1 MGIGEFSSDQ
11 ESRTAK
17 PNPAR
22 MYDYYLGGYH
32 NFAIDRE
39 AADAAIAIWPELPL
53 VIQANRA
60 FLRRAVRFLV
70 SQGIEQFLD
79 IGSGIP
85 TIGNVHE
92 IAQQLNPAVRVVYAD
107 TDPIAVA
114 HSEFLVRDDPR
125 VAVVQQDVAQA
136 EQLLGQP
143 EVRAL
148 LDSGKPVAVL
158 MCAVLHFVVD
168 DQKAE
173 SVSRT
178 IRDALTPG
186 SYVAISHASAE
197 GVPPE
202 IHEQM
207 TRLYKKT
214 SSPLVG
220 RTRVQ
225 ISRFFGDL
233 DLVEPGVVHVPLWK
247 PEGPNDL
254 YLAEPERGISVG
266 GVGRK
271 A

>member
-1 MGIGEFSSDQ
+1 MGSGGFSPDQ
-11 ESRTAK
+11 ESRTTK

-53 VIQANRA
+53 VMQANRA

-70 SQGIEQFLD
+70 GQGIDQFLD

-85 TIGNVHE
+85 TVGNVHE
-92 IAQQLNPAVRVVYAD
+92 VAQQLNPAIRVVYVD
-107 TDPIAVA
+107 SDPIAVA
-114 HSEFLVRDDPR
+114 HSEFLVRANPQ
-125 VAVVQQDVAQA
+125 VAVVQQDAAQVD
-136 EQLLGQP
+136 QLLGQP

-148 LDSGKPVAVL
+148 LDSGRPVAVL
-158 MCAVLHFVVD
+158 MCAVLHFILT
-168 DQKAE
+168 DQEAE
-173 SVSRT
+173 SVSRA
-178 IRDALTPG
+178 IIDALPPG

-202 IHEQM
+202 THEQM
-207 TRLYKKT
+207 MRLYDKT
-214 SSPLVG
+214 SSPMVG
-220 RTRVQ
+220 RTRAQ
-225 ISRFFGDL
+225 ITRLFGDL
-233 DLVEPGVVHVPLWK
+233 DLVEPGVVHVPLWR

-254 YLAEPERGISVG
+254 FLAEPERGISVG

>member
-1 MGIGEFSSDQ
+1 MSSGAFSRDQ
-11 ESRTAK
+11 ESRTTK

-53 VIQANRA
+53 AMQANRA

-85 TIGNVHE
+85 TVGNVHE
-92 IAQQLNPAVRVVYAD
+92 VAQQLNPAARVVYVD
-107 TDPIAVA
+107 LDPIAAA
-114 HSEFLVRDDPR
+114 HSEFLVRDNPL
-125 VAVVQQDVAQA
+125 VAVVQQDAAQTDD
-136 EQLLGQP
+136 LLGHP

-148 LDSGKPVAVL
+148 LDSGKPMAVL
-158 MCAVLHFVVD
+158 LFAILHFIID
-168 DQKAE
+168 DQEAE

-178 IRDALTPG
+178 ICDALIPG
-186 SYVAISHASAE
+186 SYVAISHASDE
-197 GVPPE
+197 GVPPAT
-202 IHEQM
+202 HEQM
-207 TRLYKKT
+207 LRLYNKT
-214 SSPLVG
+214 SSPLVA
-220 RTRVQ
+220 RTRTQ
-225 ISRFFGDL
+225 IARFFGDL
-233 DLVEPGVVHVPLWK
+233 DLIEPGVVHVPLWK

-266 GVGRK
+266 AVGRK